1 MGKSANGKWQMANRK
16 PRNAQH
22 ATRFTHHALRITFC
36 SLFILLTG
44 CGNDVANGPI
54 MASGFIE
61 GEEVVVAPET
71 SGRIAEVLVDR
82 GDAVRT
88 GDVLVRLDDAVLQ
101 SQRLGAEAGLAA
113 ARADLAWVLAGARP
127 EEVAAARAA
136 LAQAQAQ
143 RDGAAQAV
151 INARQAIT
159 NPLSLDAEID
169 AARTQV
175 HLAAQNVELAKA
187 NLAETELKRNVYADQ
202 GGDVERSWDLQV
214 QASQA
219 ALAQAQAELEGA
231 QRYLEALLAMRA
243 EPRTLEAQL
252 HVAEAQYRLAE
263 AQVAAAQAA
272 LDELEAGPTEEQVAM
287 REGQVRQAE
296 AAVRLVDAQ
305 VAQLTLTAPLDGVVA
320 TRSGQAGET
329 ATAGA
334 PLMTLAN
341 LDEVTLVVYI
351 AENRIGQVKVGQ
363 EVEVR
368 VDSFPERVFVGH
380 VANIAGEA
388 EFTPRNVQT
397 QEERV
402 NLVFAVKVRI
412 PNPDYALKPG
422 MPADATIA
430 ALLP

>member
-1 MGKSANGKWQMANRK
+1 
-16 PRNAQH
+16 
-22 ATRFTHHALRITFC
+22 
-36 SLFILLTG
+36 
-44 CGNDVANGPI
+44 
-54 MASGFIE
+54 
-61 GEEVVVAPET
+61 
-71 SGRIAEVLVDR
+71 
-82 GDAVRT
+82 
-88 GDVLVRLDDAVLQ
+88 
-101 SQRLGAEAGLAA
+101 
-113 ARADLAWVLAGARP
+113 
-127 EEVAAARAA
+127 
-136 LAQAQAQ
+136 
-143 RDGAAQAV
+143 
-151 INARQAIT
+151 
-159 NPLSLDAEID
+159 
-169 AARTQV
+169 V
-175 HLAAQNVELAKA
+175 HLAAQNVELAEA

-214 QASQA
+214 QAARA
-219 ALAQAQAELEGA
+219 ALVQAQAELEGA
-231 QRYLEALLAMRA
+231 QRYLDALLAMCT
-243 EPRTLEAQL
+243 EPLTLEAQL
-252 HVAEAQYRLAE
+252 HVAEAQHRLAE

-272 LDELEAGPTEEQVAM
+272 LDELEAGPTVEQIAIAQA
-287 REGQVRQAE
+287 QVRQAE

-334 PLMTLAN
+334 PLMTIAN

-430 ALLP
+430 APLP